1 MGMAVRARSARRQ
14 AVLVGTALGAVALSG
29 TPAHANIVGVG
40 NAAFG
45 NSCANHGAVRASGA
59 TVAGTGTL
67 SGNAIGLP
75 LDLPRNE
82 CGNSG
87 ITCAAGGALQ
97 ADAGVHETGS
107 DE

>member
-1 MGMAVRARSARRQ
+1 MGN
-14 AVLVGTALGAVALSG
+14 
-29 TPAHANIVGVG
+29 P
-40 NAAFG
+40 AFG
-45 NSCANHGAVRASGA
+45 NSCANHGSARASGA

-87 ITCAAGGALQ
+87 ITCVAQGVGSAAGGV
-97 ADAGVHETGS
+97 GPYF
-107 DE
+107 